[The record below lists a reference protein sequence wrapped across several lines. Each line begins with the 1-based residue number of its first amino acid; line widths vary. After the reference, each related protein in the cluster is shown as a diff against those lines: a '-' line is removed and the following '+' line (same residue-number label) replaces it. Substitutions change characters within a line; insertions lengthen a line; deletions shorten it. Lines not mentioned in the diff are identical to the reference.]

1 MSARLHHGRLPALR
15 RAAGAAL
22 AVLLAGTL
30 AQTAA
35 ASASSAPAA
44 AVLAAPAPGLSTSA
58 AKKIDRKVSDAL
70 AKSPE
75 TTFLVQ
81 LGGKAAVPT
90 AVAGQPRAQR
100 TKAVY
105 DAKRQFADK
114 SQAGVRQLLTARKAR
129 FTPYWV
135 ANVVKVTGD
144 GALVEELARR
154 SDVVKVLADTHY
166 EIPQPPKDTKALAEV
181 NAVEWNISDIR
192 ADKVWDDFAVN
203 GDGIV
208 IANIDTGVDF
218 RHPALVDT
226 YRGNIGN
233 GVFDHN
239 YNWFDPSNV
248 CGTPSLTP
256 CDNAGH
262 GTHTMGTMVGDDHG
276 ANQIGVAP
284 GARWIAA
291 KGCEDWWCSDSA
303 LLASGQW
310 IVAPTDL
317 QGRNP
322 RPDLAPNIVN
332 NSWGGGPDNPFYS
345 EIVDT
350 WVAAGIFP
358 AFSIGNLGAGCDT
371 AASPGDYPQSYG
383 TGAYDYYGN
392 IAYFSSRGPGQGDEL
407 KPNISA
413 PGVAVRSSL
422 PGNEYGAWDGTSMA
436 SPHVA
441 AAVALAW
448 SAAPA
453 LVGDIATT
461 RQLLDDTAVDVADTQ
476 CGGSPDDNNV
486 YGEGKL
492 DAYALVEA
500 SPRGPSGALNVSVT
514 SGGAPIAG
522 AVVKL
527 VGPDQQTTRR
537 TNDLGRIAIPHLAV
551 GEYTATISKFAYLT
565 QTTTVTITEDQ
576 TSSLVVDLV
585 PAPRS
590 SLRGTVRTEDGN
602 PVAFATV
609 RVDGTPILPISTAW
623 DGTYVFPFVAHGEY
637 DVTVDFGKWLQPVTK
652 HVVIGADTTLD
663 FVLPPKVD
671 SYGYTVEPTFP
682 QYVDAQTVLPLSGD
696 DGITRIELPFAFPY
710 YGATYKQASISTNG
724 YLTFNN
730 DYWSTYWNGKIPS
743 GGDPN
748 NAIYA
753 LWDDLDVD
761 SQSSVRTQTL
771 GTAPNRQF
779 VVEWRNV
786 LIRGSSANARLTV
799 EVVLDELGR
808 VTMQYKD
815 LDSLDVWET
824 GGSATV
830 GIENAN
836 GTVGVQYSYNEIA
849 LHDAVALSFGVKNG
863 GLLQGVVTDRNDGD
877 PASGVTVR
885 ATRGDF
891 TRETTTD
898 TTGFYQLQ
906 LPAGDYTLTFSS
918 QGYVTAEV
926 PVTITAGTITTRD
939 IVLDAPRLTASPDGT
954 MEFVVPAGEQRTRT
968 LTLGNTG
975 SAPAHWDVKEVQG
988 GILNAQGVAD
998 ARAAA
1003 KKAIAALPG
1012 GKVDPTATTTAGLN
1026 RTAPAAAPP
1035 STTAAGDVLKSWP
1048 AGKQRGGYGVGYDG
1062 SVWVSQQVTKVNEK
1076 YTVDGV
1082 FQRQLPATYGEWQ
1095 GDMAFVPGKDAMC
1108 QTTVGSDNAVRC
1120 WNRDNG
1126 AVVATLSGPWANYPQ
1141 PAIAYRADDDSFY
1154 IGGSWEG
1161 IIYHVAGLSAEN
1173 PGAILS
1179 QCASPHYGIAGLAWS
1194 PRGILWQT
1202 SNGDPEPIYGLNPD
1216 TCAVVQTVP
1225 DPDPLA
1231 YTGAG
1236 VELDEAGNLW
1246 IVSQNPWGGPST
1258 ARLVE
1263 TPVPTYSDVPW
1274 LSEAP
1279 ASGTLPAAQEQQVTV
1294 TVDTTGLAPGV
1305 YGATVLV
1312 NSDSPRRPVIA
1323 VPVKLVVPT
1332 YRTGID
1338 AGATAP
1344 RVDTVGDTWRAD
1356 TPWVAGGAGYLG
1368 TSTVV
1373 TSPQPVTGTPDPW
1386 LYETAREGAY
1396 EYRFDAVPN
1405 GTYQV
1410 ELDFAEI
1417 GGAAPNTRVFD
1428 VTLERTLMM
1437 PGFDIVNE
1445 NPPFGAKREVFTVA
1459 VTDGQLN
1466 VRLLARTG
1474 LPLINGVRI
1483 TERPD
1488 LAG

>member
-1 MSARLHHGRLPALR
+1 MT

-22 AVLLAGTL
+22 TLLLAGTL
-30 AQTAA
+30 AQTTAATAA
-35 ASASSAPAA
+35 AAPAA
-44 AVLAAPAPGLSTSA
+44 PALAAPAPGISTPA
-58 AKKIDRKVSDAL
+58 AKKIDRKVTDAL
-70 AKSPE
+70 AKSPR

-81 LGGKAAVPT
+81 LGGKAPVPT
-90 AVAGQPRAQR
+90 AVAGQSHAQR
-100 TKAVY
+100 AKGVY

-114 SQAGVRQLLTARKAR
+114 SQAGVRQLLTARKAS
-129 FTPYWV
+129 FAPYWI

-154 SDVVKVLADTHY
+154 SDVAKILPNSTYA
-166 EIPQPPKDTKALAEV
+166 IPEPPKDTKPLAQV
-181 NAVEWNISDIR
+181 DSVEWNVANVR
-192 ADKVWDDFAVN
+192 ANEVWDDFGVT

-226 YRGNIGN
+226 YRGNNGN

-248 CGTPSLTP
+248 CGTPSLEP

-284 GARWIAA
+284 GATWIAA
-291 KGCEDWWCSDSA
+291 KGCESWSCSDAA
-303 LLASGQW
+303 LLATGQW
-310 IVAPTDL
+310 VVAPTDL

-392 IAYFSSRGPGQGDEL
+392 IAYFSSRGPGQGDDV

-422 PGNEYGAWDGTSMA
+422 PGDEYQSWDGTSMA

-453 LVGDIATT
+453 LIGDVAAT
-461 RQLLDDTAVDVADTQ
+461 RELLDETAIDTPDFQ
-476 CGGSPDDNNV
+476 CGGTADDNNV

-500 SPRGPSGALNVSVT
+500 SPRGPSGGLTGSVT

-522 AVVKL
+522 ATVKL
-527 VGPDQQTTRR
+527 VGPAQQTTRR
-537 TNDLGRIAIPHLAV
+537 TDELGHFRAPHLAV
-551 GEYTATISKFAYLT
+551 GEYTVTISKFAYLT
-565 QTTTVTITEDQ
+565 QTTTVTIVEGQ
-576 TSSLVVDLV
+576 TTTLAVDLV

-590 SLRGTVRTEDGN
+590 SLRGTVRQEDGS

-609 RVDGTPILPISTAW
+609 TVDGTPILPIASAW
-623 DGTYVFPFVAHGEY
+623 DGSYVFPFVAHGEY

-652 HVVIGADTTLD
+652 HVVISADTTLD

-671 SYGYTVEPTFP
+671 SYGYTVQPTWP
-682 QYVDAQTVLPLSGD
+682 QYVDAQTVLPLNGD
-696 DGITRIELPFAFPY
+696 DSNTKIELPFAFPY
-710 YGATYKQASISTNG
+710 YGTTYRQATISTNG

-730 DYWSTYWNGKIPS
+730 DYWSSYWTSKIPS

-748 NAIYA
+748 HAIYA

-799 EVVLDELGR
+799 EVVLDELGH

-836 GTVGVQYSYNEIA
+836 GTVGLQYSYNQIA
-849 LHDAVALSFGVKNG
+849 LHDAVAMTFGVENG
-863 GLLQGVVTDRNDGD
+863 GLLRGIVTDTNDGD
-877 PASGVTVR
+877 PVAGATVR

-891 TRETTTD
+891 SRETSTD

-918 QGYVTAEV
+918 DGYVTAEV
-926 PVTITAGTITTRD
+926 PVTVTAGAITTRD
-939 IVLDAPRLTASPDGT
+939 IALDAPRLTVTP
-954 MEFVVPAGEQRTRT
+954 EEPLELVVPADQQRTRT

-975 SAPAHWDVKEVQG
+975 SAPAHWDVQEVQG
-988 GILNAQGVAD
+988 GVLNVQGVAN
-998 ARAAA
+998 AEAAA
-1003 KKAIAALPG
+1003 KKLVAAQPG
-1012 GKVDPTATTTAGLN
+1012 GKVDTPATTTAGFN
-1026 RTAPAAAPP
+1026 RASTAAPP
-1035 STTAAGDVLKSWP
+1035 STMAAGDVLKSWP

-1062 SVWVSQQVTKVNEK
+1062 SVWVSQQITRVNEK
-1076 YTVDGV
+1076 YTVDGA
-1082 FQRQLPATYGEWQ
+1082 FQRQLPATYGDWMA
-1095 GDMAFVPGKDAMC
+1095 DMAFVPGKDAMC
-1108 QTTVGSDNAVRC
+1108 QSTIGSDNAIRC

-1126 AVVATLSGPWANYPQ
+1126 SVVATITGPWAANPQ
-1141 PAIAYRADDDSFY
+1141 FGIAYRPDDDSFY
-1154 IGGSWEG
+1154 VGSPWEG
-1161 IIYHVAGLSAEN
+1161 VIRHIAGLSAET
-1173 PGAILS
+1173 PGAVLS
-1179 QCASPHYGIAGLAWS
+1179 ECASPNYSIAGLAWS

-1202 SNGDPEPIYGLNPD
+1202 TNSDPEPILGLNPD
-1216 TCAVVQTVP
+1216 TCAVVQSIP

-1236 VELDEAGNLW
+1236 VELDESGNLW

-1274 LSEAP
+1274 LSESP
-1279 ASGTLPAAQEQQVTV
+1279 AAGTLAVGAEQQVAV

-1305 YGATVLV
+1305 YGATILV

-1323 VPVKLVVPT
+1323 VPVKLVVPRYQT
-1332 YRTGID
+1332 SID
-1338 AGATAP
+1338 AGATAG
-1344 RVDTVGDTWRAD
+1344 RVDGSGDTWRAD
-1356 TPWVAGGAGYLG
+1356 IPYAAGGAGYLG

-1373 TSPQPVTGTPDPW
+1373 TSPQPVTRTTDPW

-1396 EYRFDAVPN
+1396 EYRFDGVPN

-1410 ELDFAEI
+1410 DLDFAEI
-1417 GGAAPNTRVFD
+1417 GGAEPNARVFD
-1428 VTLERTLMM
+1428 VTLERTLEI

-1445 NPPFGAKREVFTVA
+1445 NPPFAAKRESFTIQ

-1474 LPLINGVRI
+1474 LPLVNGVRV

-1488 LAG
+1488 LA